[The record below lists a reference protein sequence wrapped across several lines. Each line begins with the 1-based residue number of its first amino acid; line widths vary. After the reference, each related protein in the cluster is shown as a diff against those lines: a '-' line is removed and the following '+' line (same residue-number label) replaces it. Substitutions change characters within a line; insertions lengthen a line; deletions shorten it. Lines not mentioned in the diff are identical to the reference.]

1 MKHAVLMLL
10 PALVVSAFVSPQN
23 LPGGM
28 VQFIDVA
35 QKIGVT
41 FKHENGASP
50 DKLLP
55 ETMSGG
61 VVMFDYNN
69 DGWPDLFFVNGG
81 SFVDK
86 KVAASTNHR
95 LYRNTG
101 DGKFADATESS
112 GIGTFGFGMGG
123 CAADYDNDGWPDLY
137 VTAVGGNKLY
147 HNTHNNSFVDVTD
160 SAGVGAGLW
169 SASCAFGDIDNDGNV
184 DLYVTRY
191 VNFAPDNIKV
201 CMLFKDVRSYCHP
214 NVYSS
219 VPDILFR
226 NKGDG
231 TFTDVTKEAG
241 VYKAGNGLGV
251 VLGDYDDDGWI
262 DIYVANDATP
272 NFLFHNKGKGVFE
285 EVGLWSGTAVGVDG
299 KPLAGMGTDMGDV
312 NGDGLLDI
320 FVTNLD
326 GQTHSLYKNLGKGL
340 FTNVTFSSGIGEAT
354 LPYAGW
360 GAAFFDYD
368 NDGDLDLAVADGDVL
383 DNAKLIRDNSSYEQ
397 LNLLFRNDGSG
408 KLASV
413 GPLSGSGF
421 ALKKASR
428 ALAVGDLDNDGD
440 LDVVVSNVGATVD
453 VLQNEGGNRSNSILV
468 RTVGSSSN
476 HDGIGAR
483 LKLSVGGKSFVREV
497 KAGSSYLAQ
506 NDLRVHFGLG
516 NAPKADRLE
525 IRWPGGATE
534 VIENIEANRFVT
546 VRQGDGVIR
555 SVPFERR

>member
-1 MKHAVLMLL
+1 MKPAVLMLI
-10 PALVVSAFVSPQN
+10 PALFATVFLSQQN

-28 VQFIDVA
+28 VQFSNVA
-35 QKIGVT
+35 EKIGVT

-61 VVMFDYNN
+61 VVIFDYDN
-69 DGWPDLFFVNGG
+69 DGLPDLFFVNGG
-81 SFVDK
+81 SLVDK
-86 KVAASTNHR
+86 KAAASALHH
-95 LYRNTG
+95 LYRNSG
-101 DGKFADATESS
+101 DGKFTDVTESS
-112 GIGTFGFGMGG
+112 GIATFGFGMGG

-191 VNFAPDNIKV
+191 VNFTPDNIKV
-201 CMLFKDVRSYCHP
+201 CTLFQDVRSYCHP

-219 VPDILFR
+219 VPDLLFR
-226 NKGDG
+226 NRGDG

-251 VLGDYDDDGWI
+251 VFGDYDDDGWS

-299 KPLAGMGTDMGDV
+299 KPLAGMGTDMGDM

-354 LPYAGW
+354 LLYAGW
-360 GAAFFDYD
+360 GTAFFDYD
-368 NDGDLDLAVADGDVL
+368 NDGDLDLAVANGTSSIMQ
-383 DNAKLIRDNSSYEQ
+383 KLIRDNSSYEQ
-397 LNLLFRNDGSG
+397 LNLLFRNDGAG
-408 KLASV
+408 KLVSV
-413 GPLSGSGF
+413 GSASGSGF
-421 ALKKASR
+421 AIKKASR
-428 ALAVGDLDNDGD
+428 ALAVVDLDNDGD
-440 LDVVVSNVGATVD
+440 LDIVVSNVGATAD

-468 RTVGSSSN
+468 RTIGSSSN

-483 LKLSVGGKSFVREV
+483 VNFLSVERLLLREV

-516 NAPKADRLE
+516 NAMKADRLE
-525 IRWPGGATE
+525 IRWPA
-534 VIENIEANRFVT
+534 
-546 VRQGDGVIR
+546 VRWR
-555 SVPFERR
+555 SSKTSRRIAS